1 MNVIVIGG
9 GAAGMSAASRIKRAK
24 PDWRVTVFERSWMV
38 SHAPCGIPYLLSDK
52 TKEVKE
58 LMYYTPD
65 YFREKRGIDVRVNAE
80 VKKVDLRRR
89 LVIVKEEGVER
100 EYRFDKLV
108 IATGAKAKRGP
119 GVPIR
124 HPANAGKLK
133 EIVEGAKRIAVV
145 GGGITGVEVASE
157 LREAGKEVY
166 LFQRSRLLRKNFDP
180 EFSEIV
186 ERKLKEMGVNVIHEE
201 VIEGDERNV
210 RTRERAYSFDVVISA
225 IGYEPEVEL
234 VKDQLRLGPHGAIDV
249 NEYLETSEPGV
260 FAAGDAAEHWMAH
273 TGVRV
278 WCPLAPTANKM
289 GLVAGL
295 NVVGKGL
302 RFPGTLCSALLKV
315 GDLELGRSGH
325 TEDNLKELGFNYEK
339 SFVKSRNK
347 AHYYPGGSEVWVKM
361 MASDK
366 ILGVQVAGREIRG
379 RLDAAS
385 VAMFAKMSPRELFF
399 SDIAYAPPFGPVW
412 DPIIVAARLLADLR

>member
-1 MNVIVIGG
+1 
-9 GAAGMSAASRIKRAK
+9 MSAASRVKRVR
-24 PDWRVTVFERSWMV
+24 PDWRVIVFERSWMV
-38 SHAPCGIPYLLSDK
+38 SHAPCGIPYLLSGK
-52 TKEVKE
+52 TKNVKD
-58 LMYYTPD
+58 LMYYTPE
-65 YFREKRGIDVRVNAE
+65 YFREKRGIDVRTNAE
-80 VKKVDLRRR
+80 VKKIDLKRRI
-89 LVIVKEEGVER
+89 VIVKEEGIEK
-100 EYRFDKLV
+100 EYRFDKLI

-124 HPANAGKLK
+124 HPAEAGKLK
-133 EIVEGAKRIAVV
+133 EMVGRARKIAVV
-145 GGGITGVEVASE
+145 GGGITGVEVAAE
-157 LREAGKEVY
+157 LRENGKDVY

-186 ERKLKEMGVNVIHEE
+186 ERKLKEMGVKVIHEE
-201 VIEGDERNV
+201 VIEGDERRV
-210 RTRERAYSFDVVISA
+210 RTRDKTYDFDLVLSA
-225 IGYEPEVEL
+225 IGYEPEVDL
-234 VKDQLRLGPHGAIDV
+234 VKDQLRIGPHGAIEV
-249 NEYLETSEPGV
+249 NEYLETSEPDV
-260 FAAGDAAEHWMAH
+260 YAAGDAAEHWMAH
-273 TGVRV
+273 TNVRV

-295 NVVGKGL
+295 NASGKRV

-325 TEDNLKELGFNYEK
+325 CEDDLKSLGMKYEK
-339 SFVKSRNK
+339 AFVKSRNK

-385 VAMFAKMSPRELFF
+385 VAMFAKMSPQELFF
-399 SDIAYAPPFGPVW
+399 SDLAYAPPFGPVW
-412 DPIIVAARLLADLR
+412 DPIIVAARLLANLR